1 MPPEGRKALGLE
13 HKIEDR
19 PADKVK
25 GFAEIELSDN
35 GRYFALVTRLYDI
48 SSIDKI
54 FRDAPSLN
62 KARLIIM
69 D

>member
-54 FRDAPSLN
+54 F
-62 KARLIIM
+62 
-69 D
+69 